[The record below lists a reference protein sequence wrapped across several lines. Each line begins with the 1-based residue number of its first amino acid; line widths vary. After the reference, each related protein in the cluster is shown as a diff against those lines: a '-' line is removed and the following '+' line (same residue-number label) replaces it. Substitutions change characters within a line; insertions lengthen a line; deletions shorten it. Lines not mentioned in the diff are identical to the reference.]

1 MRNAASA
8 TTAVVAS
15 SARGLTD
22 LWASTRWAWTYGR
35 NGRQSARANAA
46 GMIRPIEP
54 AGSGGGPPAAGK
66 GAGCADQR
74 GSGATSSIANSVAM
88 VEAAK
93 ARWAAGVLSRA
104 MAEAAKARW
113 AAGVL

>member
-15 SARGLTD
+15 SARGLTV

-35 NGRQSARANAA
+35 NGRQSARTNAP
-46 GMIRPIEP
+46 GMSRPIEP
-54 AGSGGGPPAAGK
+54 AGSGGGAPGAGK

-74 GSGATSSIANSVAM
+74 GSGATSSAANSVAM
-88 VEAAK
+88 VQAAK
-93 ARWAAGVLSRA
+93 ARWTAGGLNQA
-104 MAEAAKARW
+104 MAASEGQRGTRAP
-113 AAGVL
+113 